1 MVKAESCVLKTTIS
15 VICITCDCDE
25 ACGQNY
31 NVHADWQV
39 SGASF
44 LAPENLC
51 KLHVHTKQ
59 VSCSRKWL
67 HK

>member
-1 MVKAESCVLKTTIS
+1 VCKKWQIS

-25 ACGQNY
+25 ARGQNG
-31 NVHADWQV
+31 NMHTDWQV

-51 KLHVHTKQ
+51 KFLIQ
-59 VSCSRKWL
+59 ESG
-67 HK
+67 